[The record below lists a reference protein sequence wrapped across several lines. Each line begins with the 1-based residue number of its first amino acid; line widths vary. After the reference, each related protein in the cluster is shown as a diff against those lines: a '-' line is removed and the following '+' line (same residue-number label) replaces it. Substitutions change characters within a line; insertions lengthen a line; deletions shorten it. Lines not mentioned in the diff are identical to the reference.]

1 MANPFGNFRKHQKKW
16 IAVIGILT
24 MFSFVVMGS
33 VSMILD
39 NRMRRSVEDPV
50 AVTWTGGE
58 INDLELSLMVKGL
71 HSLRQFLAEI
81 RQAAIQAKG
90 VSQARQTLCFEDAN
104 SEQLA
109 VRIRLLA
116 TRAEELGLT
125 IGDDYITDY
134 IRRWTDKKLTDAQF
148 KTALRDNN
156 LTEKKLFKLLRQ
168 DLLAT
173 KLLSLA
179 NLGGQVGTPDQQYGY
194 YNRIHRQM
202 DAEVLPV
209 SVEDFLSLRKVTD
222 PTERELLD
230 FFKKHS
236 NTLKNQFSPDP
247 GLKVPYRATFE
258 YLKADFESFVKKA
271 ETEVTDKEIQTY
283 YDENKD
289 FSYLK
294 ISLPEV
300 KDDPKEK
307 TPEGK
312 KDPEKKDSEKKDP
325 EKKDPG
331 KKKDDPKKKDDAAK
345 KDDKKTSGDTDNA
358 GKPKKTEAAKN
369 KDKKD
374 AKPEEKKGKPEEKK
388 GKPEEKKKPG
398 GLFNLQDDA
407 VKDAKDKK
415 PEGKTDKKTPADSPK
430 KKDDAIKNDKKKGD
444 AKKADVKKDDT
455 TKDDP
460 KKADKPKKED
470 DAKAKPGE
478 KTPDTAAAKDDP
490 AAKKGDP
497 TAKKADAGN
506 KEAAKKKVEAP
517 PVEYEPLADV
527 RDDIAK
533 RLAERKASET
543 INEIFKKI
551 GDMPQLKNYKIALD
565 DKIAGAR
572 TADGKLAPK
581 PTRPDFA
588 AIAKEHGLTAGTTP
602 SLSAYEASKKEGFAK
617 RFSRAFVAGQSREF
631 EIQGDE
637 FPLTDDDGNGY
648 LFWMVNK
655 KNEHVPVLA
664 DVRDEAIRQW
674 KMPQARTL
682 ASEAAKAFAERVKT
696 GKGLM
701 VDEFKQEN
709 AAKVFQPPA
718 FTSWKMEQRFT
729 GRRFPTLVA
738 MPNNDPEDLEST
750 GFKFMDMVSD
760 LNPGEVG
767 VAPDSAESI
776 YYVVRMK
783 VVAVVSESDFVRDRN
798 QIANIAGYERQELTR
813 AWIEDLLKK
822 HFNLDWKREIQ

>member
-24 MFSFVVMGS
+24 MISFVVMGS
-33 VSMILD
+33 VSMIID
-39 NRMRRSVEDPV
+39 NRTNAVGSTPV
-50 AVTWTGGE
+50 AVSWTGGE
-58 INDLELSLMVKGL
+58 IDESELGRMVRSM

-81 RQAAIQAKG
+81 RQAAEEAKG
-90 VSQARQTLCFEDAN
+90 VSQARQTLCFNDGK

-109 VRIRLLA
+109 VQIRLLA
-116 TRAEELGLT
+116 TRAEELGLAV
-125 IGDDYITDY
+125 GDDYITDY
-134 IRRWTDKKLTDAQF
+134 IKRWTDQKLTDDQF
-148 KTALRDNN
+148 KTALRRNN
-156 LTEKKLFKLLRQ
+156 LTEKRLFKLLRQ

-194 YNRIHRQM
+194 YNRVHRQM

-222 PTERELLD
+222 PTDREVLD

-258 YLKADFESFVKKA
+258 YLKADFERFVKKA
-271 ETEVTDKEIQTY
+271 EAEVTDKEIKTY

-289 FSYLK
+289 FLYRK
-294 ISLPEV
+294 IVLPKV
-300 KDDPKEK
+300 KDEPKDK
-307 TPEGK
+307 APEGK
-312 KDPEKKDSEKKDP
+312 EDPAKKDPAKKDPANKNP

-331 KKKDDPKKKDDAAK
+331 KEKDDPKKKDNAAK
-345 KDDKKTSGDTDNA
+345 KDDKKTSGDTDDA
-358 GKPKKTEAAKN
+358 GKPKESEDGKN
-369 KDKKD
+369 KDKKN
-374 AKPEEKKGKPEEKK
+374 AKPEEKN

-407 VKDAKDKK
+407 KKDAKDTK
-415 PEGKTDKKTPADSPK
+415 PEGETGKKTPADSLI
-430 KKDDAIKNDKKKGD
+430 KKDDAKKNDAKKGD

-455 TKDDP
+455 
-460 KKADKPKKED
+460 KKADKPKKD
-470 DAKAKPGE
+470 
-478 KTPDTAAAKDDP
+478 
-490 AAKKGDP
+490 
-497 TAKKADAGN
+497 DAGN

-533 RLAERKASET
+533 QLAERKASET
-543 INEIFKKI
+543 ITEIFKKI
-551 GDMPQLKNYKIALD
+551 GDMPELKNYKIDFD
-565 DKIAGAR
+565 DHEASAR
-572 TADGKLAPK
+572 TADGKPAPK

-588 AIAKEHGLTAGTTP
+588 AIAKQHGLTAGKTP

-617 RFSRAFVAGQSREF
+617 RFSGAFVAGQSREF
-631 EIQGDE
+631 KAQGAE
-637 FPLTDDDGNGY
+637 SPLTDDDGNGY
-648 LFWMVNK
+648 LFWMVEK
-655 KNEHVPVLA
+655 KNEHVPLLA

-674 KMPQARTL
+674 KIPQARDEARKEADRL
-682 ASEAAKAFAERVKT
+682 AKKVEA

-718 FTSWKMEQRFT
+718 FTWLKLEQDMRQFRGGFPRFVPVFNSQIE
-729 GRRFPTLVA
+729 G
-738 MPNNDPEDLEST
+738 LESA
-750 GFKFMDMVSD
+750 GDQFMEMAYK
-760 LNPGEVG
+760 LKPGEVG
-767 VAPDSAESI
+767 FAPNSPESI

-783 VVAVVSESDFVRDRN
+783 AVEVGSESEFVRDRHQMTN
-798 QIANIAGYERQELTR
+798 VRNYEQQKLGQ
-813 AWIEDLLKK
+813 AWIEDLEK
-822 HFNLDWKREIQ
+822 HFKLDWKREIQ